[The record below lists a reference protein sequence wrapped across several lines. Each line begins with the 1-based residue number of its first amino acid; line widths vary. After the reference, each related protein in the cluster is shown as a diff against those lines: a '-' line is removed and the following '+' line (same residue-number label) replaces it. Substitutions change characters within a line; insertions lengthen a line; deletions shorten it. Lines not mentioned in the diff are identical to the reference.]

1 MLTAIELHAPG
12 AFDPDQFACWSLRRP
27 CGGQGERRRHIGL
40 VPVERPAV
48 IVRRSMFGNAPRT
61 YGIKCSRGDA
71 QIGGKSAIHLR
82 FGAGASKLRSPSRT
96 EFGRISKD

>member
-40 VPVERPAV
+40 VPVELSTEL
-48 IVRRSMFGNAPRT
+48 RR
-61 YGIKCSRGDA
+61 Y
-71 QIGGKSAIHLR
+71 SADSNNMPFYLR
-82 FGAGASKLRSPSRT
+82 KPSGVKWHERQNVT
-96 EFGRISKD
+96 QL

>member
-40 VPVERPAV
+40 VPIELSTELRATLPTATHAVLPAEAERSEMA
-48 IVRRSMFGNAPRT
+48 
-61 YGIKCSRGDA
+61 
-71 QIGGKSAIHLR
+71 
-82 FGAGASKLRSPSRT
+82 
-96 EFGRISKD
+96 

>member
-40 VPVERPAV
+40 VPVELSTELRRYSADSKTRRR
-48 IVRRSMFGNAPRT
+48 IASVRLGVSFCR
-61 YGIKCSRGDA
+61 
-71 QIGGKSAIHLR
+71 
-82 FGAGASKLRSPSRT
+82 
-96 EFGRISKD
+96 